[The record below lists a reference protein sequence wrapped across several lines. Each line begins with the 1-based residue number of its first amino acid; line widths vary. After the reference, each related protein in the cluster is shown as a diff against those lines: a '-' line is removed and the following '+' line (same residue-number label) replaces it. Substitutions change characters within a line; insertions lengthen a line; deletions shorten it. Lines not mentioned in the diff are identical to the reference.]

1 MKFYNQ
7 SDLFWTLISAAGNAQ
22 LMPDAA
28 MLQRYKEKRLQR
40 AIKALRSKNIF
51 LYTEGTRPSVNLN
64 DLTTIYTQPAGVRL
78 LVVGYSDNFRYGAI
92 EAQDAAPA
100 QVQLVFPQTHRV
112 RVVGGEAKALSDDFV
127 MAQSGASGQPRYTSD
142 RLPVPFILE
151 PDQQIAVDLGYD
163 TAMAAPT
170 QIPAQ
175 AFTFFCI
182 RVKSQ
187 LSPEDYVAIDEI
199 KDYIAN
205 HNFQRGVFLNCA
217 NADNLAGVLSGNTVV
232 FSNAIAGGTATCFT
246 RPANGPILINGIAT
260 TLAASRLSISDT
272 ADNHSFSLNRLMR
285 STAINFPE
293 ASRFVPVTTNVQGV
307 PTSAPV
313 WCAYWELPIPH
324 LLRPGAQLKAE
335 IINGGT
341 DAQGIARVD
350 NQGANV
356 LMFQGATV

>member
-92 EAQDAAPA
+92 EAQDLAG

-217 NADNLAGVLSGNTVV
+217 NLGSPGVLNENTIA
-232 FSNAIAGGTATCFT
+232 FSTAIAGGTATVLT
-246 RPANGPILINGIAT
+246 RPANGPVLITGIAT
-260 TLAASRLSISDT
+260 TLAASRFVISDT

-293 ASRFVPVTTNVQGV
+293 ASRFAAVTTNVQGV

-335 IINGGT
+335 VVNGGT
-341 DAQGIARVD
+341 DAQNIARLD
-350 NQGANV
+350 AQFGNV